1 MDVLEQGLDTG
12 HGKVQD
18 GDDGPV
24 QLQDG
29 EVTGAEEQVAA
40 SIATV
45 QQATSFASDPN
56 IQYHFRTENNG
67 GQVTYRV
74 VQVADGQG
82 DGPGTAVIQ
91 SPFTGG
97 GSPPSDG
104 AERLISPS
112 GQFYVMMAS
121 QDVLQGGVQRT
132 IAPRTHPYTQKGD
145 GSRTPRDERRRAQ
158 HNEVER
164 RRRDKINNWIVQLS
178 KVIPDCS
185 RDHTKTGQP
194 EETSGSPEPPLCLP
208 AQSKGG
214 ILSKAC
220 DYIQELRQTNQHM
233 MEALKETERVQMD
246 NELLRQKLEDL
257 ESERSLLRAQL
268 QQHGIEIM
276 GSGPGQ

>member
-1 MDVLEQGLDTG
+1 MIRFC

-45 QQATSFASDPN
+45 QQATSFTSDPN

-67 GQVTYRV
+67 GQ
-74 VQVADGQG
+74 
-82 DGPGTAVIQ
+82 AVIQ
-91 SPFTGG
+91 SPFAGG

-121 QDVLQGGVQRT
+121 QDVLQGGAQRT
-132 IAPRTHPYTQKGD
+132 IAPRTHPYIQKGD

-185 RDHTKTGQP
+185 RDHAKTGQP

-220 DYIQELRQTNQHM
+220 DYIQELRQTNQRM
-233 MEALKETERVQMD
+233 MEALKEAERIQMD

>member
-1 MDVLEQGLDTG
+1 MTCAPLGTEGSMREAAIVRPELPEPAVCIDAP
-12 HGKVQD
+12 H
-18 GDDGPV
+18 DGPHV
-24 QLQDG
+24 CGRAPLM
-29 EVTGAEEQVAA
+29 
-40 SIATV
+40 
-45 QQATSFASDPN
+45 DPMGWGKAPLLEPAMRARN
-56 IQYHFRTENNG
+56 LAG
-67 GQVTYRV
+67 
-74 VQVADGQG
+74 
-82 DGPGTAVIQ
+82 GPGPPGTDAPQAVIQ
-91 SPFTGG
+91 SPFAGG

-121 QDVLQGGVQRT
+121 QDVLQGGAQRT
-132 IAPRTHPYTQKGD
+132 IAPRTHPYIQKGD

-185 RDHTKTGQP
+185 RDHAKTGQP

-220 DYIQELRQTNQHM
+220 DYIQELRQTNQRM
-233 MEALKETERVQMD
+233 MEALKEAERIQMD

>member
-67 GQVTYRV
+67 GQ
-74 VQVADGQG
+74 
-82 DGPGTAVIQ
+82 AVIQ